1 MTRFGVVHSGAMSD
15 PYTKFLDMKIS
26 LRDVHSHFHTYSAQ
40 DVKKLL
46 AAKMKS
52 VREPK
57 ALQQLY
63 ELERAIVDLRLALEE
78 AKTLPAKPPSESPA
92 P

>member
-1 MTRFGVVHSGAMSD
+1 
-15 PYTKFLDMKIS
+15 MKIS

-40 DVKKLL
+40 DIKKLI

-52 VREPK
+52 IREPK

-63 ELERAIVDLRLALEE
+63 ELERAIAELRLSLEA
-78 AKTLPAKPPSESPA
+78 AKSSAGTLNNF
-92 P
+92 

>member
-1 MTRFGVVHSGAMSD
+1 MYVMSD

-40 DVKKLL
+40 DIKKLI

-52 VREPK
+52 IREPK

-63 ELERAIVDLRLALEE
+63 ELERAIAELRLSLEA
-78 AKTLPAKPPSESPA
+78 AKSSAGTLNNF
-92 P
+92 